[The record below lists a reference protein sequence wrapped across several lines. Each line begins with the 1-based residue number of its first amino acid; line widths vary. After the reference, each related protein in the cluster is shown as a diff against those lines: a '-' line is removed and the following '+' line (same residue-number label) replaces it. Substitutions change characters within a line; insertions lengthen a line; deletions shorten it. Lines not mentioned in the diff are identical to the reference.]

1 MLPPPKFDVAVHR
14 CCVFPTMGV
23 ALPVMRPKARKSC
36 PNCRRLQAKLDAQ
49 EARLK
54 VLGGTVAR
62 LQEQLA
68 AARKDSSTS
77 CKPPSSEHRHAAQT
91 STAGGPAAAPQRRA
105 TRSPQARTRRL
116 PAGIDQRRFAR
127 PSPRFLPRVRAGLGT
142 HAHDPAPGETYRL
155 VSVG

>member
-36 PNCRRLQAKLDAQ
+36 PNCRCLQAKSDVQ

-91 STAGGPAAAPQRRA
+91 GTAGGPAAAPHRRA
-105 TRSPQARTRRL
+105 TLVEESG
-116 PAGIDQRRFAR
+116 AGRAR
-127 PSPRFLPRVRAGLGT
+127 PSPGSTEGFRAEGGRSGGR
-142 HAHDPAPGETYRL
+142 P
-155 VSVG
+155 SF